1 VTRLTRVDEATKY
14 PHWLRRVEIYDPE
27 QELTLA
33 FLTNHLTFDQTRPES
48 REITVPSDPS

>member
-1 VTRLTRVDEATKY
+1 MTRLTRVDEATTY

-33 FLTNHLTFDQTRPES
+33 FLTNTSPSTKP
-48 REITVPSDPS
+48 VPNPGK